1 MQEMGLTE
9 LFFEW
14 GTMSTW
20 MMAPLALILA
30 SRTRKTFSFLLVT
43 VVSFVLVWIALGIP
57 VATVLFGLFHFNQ
70 IFVGTAL
77 LALAAAYQYSRRHD
91 LAVLD
96 CMKIADDNYGFG
108 LRTGWTCFI
117 ACGPLMI
124 AIFALMPTSP
134 LVMALVTVLMV
145 AEFVS
150 GNRAVVA
157 RSVGLLAAVAAVGI
171 LFMAGPIPFDGI
183 LEISHTH

>member
-1 MQEMGLTE
+1 MQEMGVTK
-9 LFFEW
+9 LFLEW
-14 GTMSTW
+14 GTMSAW

-30 SRTRKTFSFLLVT
+30 SRTRKTFAFLFVS
-43 VVSFVLVWIALGIP
+43 VVSFVLVWVAVGVP
-57 VATVLFGLFHFNQ
+57 VAVALFGLFHFNQ
-70 IFVGTAL
+70 IFVGAGL

-96 CMKIADDNYGFG
+96 CMNTADDNYGFG
-108 LRTGWTCFI
+108 LRTGWTCFV
-117 ACGPLMI
+117 ACGPLMV
-124 AIFALMPTSP
+124 AVFALMPASP
-134 LVMALVTVLMV
+134 FVMALVTVLMI

-171 LFMAGPIPFDGI
+171 LFMAGPIPFNGI
-183 LEISHTH
+183 LEINHTH